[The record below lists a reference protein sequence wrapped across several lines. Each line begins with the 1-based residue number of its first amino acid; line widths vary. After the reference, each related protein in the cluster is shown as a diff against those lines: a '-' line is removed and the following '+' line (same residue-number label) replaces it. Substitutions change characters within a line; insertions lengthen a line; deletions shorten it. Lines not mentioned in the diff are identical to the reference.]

1 MAKLM
6 PVAALAVLLTGC
18 MATPEEVAVMANNL
32 KYDPKPS
39 DAHVLALADPFI
51 RMYLKDPDSLKNL
64 VITESFKCYASNME
78 FSDNVT
84 PKYDYGYWCYKF
96 NYQATNDYGGYVRGY
111 TPAIFVNGELQETGY
126 NGEVIRASDNV
137 FTSF

>member
-39 DAHVLALADPFI
+39 DADVLALADPFI

-64 VITESFKCYASNME
+64 ELTDSFKCYASKIE
-78 FSDNVT
+78 YTDNVT

-96 NYQATNDYGGYVRGY
+96 SYQATNDYGGYVRGY
-111 TPAIFVNGELQETGY
+111 TRAVLVDGELREKGFD
-126 NGEVIRASDNV
+126 GEVVRVSENY
-137 FTSF
+137 FEHF